1 MASLPTPDPH
11 PACYPRLPFAATP
24 LSPPSS
30 RLLRFF
36 CPSCCLLLPS
46 LTAAS
51 LPASLSALLSAQ
63 SRPPEAS
70 PRGLRGILTDLL
82 RIRVRQ
88 FAIAG
93 VIVLFWRPSCAC
105 LSLPVSARLLAG
117 ISWAGLVPVA
127 KRKSHRCR
135 RQPCSLLPSAPA
147 PPKPPVV
154 VNQVRPPAARL
165 AHLAPG
171 QRRALGS

>member
-63 SRPPEAS
+63 SRPPKAS

-93 VIVLFWRPSCAC
+93 VRHCSVLASFLR
-105 LSLPVSARLLAG
+105 LSVSAYICPATGRDILGRAG
-117 ISWAGLVPVA
+117 AC
-127 KRKSHRCR
+127 RK
-135 RQPCSLLPSAPA
+135 A
-147 PPKPPVV
+147 
-154 VNQVRPPAARL
+154 
-165 AHLAPG
+165 
-171 QRRALGS
+171 